1 MKGAL
6 LVLAGIA
13 VIATPE
19 GERPIRLALGVAV
32 LAWAL
37 ADAWVGLLHPIGLS
51 ARLRVIALVGLG
63 LALLALDDVQ
73 IGEVVGVGLLVLA
86 LIAAFRADAHRSA
99 AHPGGEVVRAVLLV
113 TTGVLLVVVPQTS
126 ILALRAGL
134 GSIAVLVGAILL
146 RLALDPVTREEHLD
160 LDVASAPKLA
170 NLWLRDRKLEP
181 EVSEELAD
189 TLYFEPPR
197 SAAKLAAF
205 WVMMALATAIATF
218 AILQNSTAVVI
229 GAMLVAPLMTPIMG
243 VSAAAVN
250 GWTARTASSLA
261 LVAAAAAAAIALA
274 WLIAAWL
281 PSVGN
286 LLTNDQVTSRVEPNL
301 IDLCIALAAGA
312 AGAYATVNPRVSSSL
327 SGVAIAVAL
336 VPPLAV
342 VGLTLQSGLYSQ
354 STGAFLLFLTNF
366 VSIVLVSSLVF
377 VLTGFA
383 AAPPSEEQRSRLG
396 RILGTF
402 LALALLITVPLSITT
417 QDIWSE
423 SSRQALVEEEVTDW
437 LPTDT
442 DLALV
447 EIDAEGTEVRV
458 TLTGAA
464 EPPSVDDL
472 DASVEAATDMD
483 IDLTVRVIPSQL
495 LRPDDQG

>member
-13 VIATPE
+13 VIATPD
-19 GERPIRLALGVAV
+19 GERPLRVALSVAV

-37 ADAWVGLLHPIGLS
+37 ADAWVALLHPSGLS
-51 ARLRVIALVGLG
+51 ARLRAVALVGLG
-63 LALLALDDVQ
+63 LGVLALDDVQ
-73 IGEVVGVGLLVLA
+73 IGEVVGFGLFVLSA
-86 LIAAFRADAHRSA
+86 IAAFRALRRRHVGGA
-99 AHPGGEVVRAVLLV
+99 GGEVVRATLLLAA
-113 TTGVLLVVVPQTS
+113 GVSLLVVPETS

-134 GSIAVLVGAILL
+134 GAIAVLVGTILL
-146 RLALDPVTREEHLD
+146 RLALDPVTQEEHLN

-170 NLWLRDRKLEP
+170 NLWLRDRKLDP
-181 EVSEELAD
+181 EMSEALAD

-197 SAAKLAAF
+197 SSAKLAAF
-205 WVMMALATAIATF
+205 WVMMALATSIATF
-218 AILQNSTAVVI
+218 AIVQDSTAVVI

-261 LVAAAAAAAIALA
+261 LVAAAAGASIALA

-286 LLTNDQVTSRVEPNL
+286 LLTNAQVTSRVEPNL

-342 VGLTLQSGLYSQ
+342 VGLTLEAGLYSQ
-354 STGAFLLFLTNF
+354 STGAFLLFVTNF

-402 LALALLITVPLSITT
+402 LAVALLITVPLSITT

-423 SSRQALVEEEVTDW
+423 SGRQALVEEEIADW
-437 LPTDT
+437 IPNDT

-447 EIDAEGTEVRV
+447 EVEAEGTEVRV
-458 TLTGAA
+458 TLTGEA

-472 DASVEAATDMD
+472 DASVEAATDTE